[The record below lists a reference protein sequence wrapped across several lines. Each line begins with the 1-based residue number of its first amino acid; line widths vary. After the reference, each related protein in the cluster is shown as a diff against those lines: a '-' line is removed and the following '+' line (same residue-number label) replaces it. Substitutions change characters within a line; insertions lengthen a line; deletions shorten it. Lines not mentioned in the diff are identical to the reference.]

1 MAVIISTLFMA
12 GCTGNRS
19 NKQES
24 EQAPEEATL
33 TVAADGEL
41 LLLVGTSTSR
51 GGSEGMYL
59 YRFDSRSGNADSLS
73 MAKVD
78 NPSYLTVSPDE
89 RFDTR

>member
-12 GCTGNRS
+12 ELHNRS

-41 LLLVGTSTSR
+41 LA
-51 GGSEGMYL
+51 GGYL
-59 YRFDSRSGNADSLS
+59 HLQGE
-73 MAKVD
+73 AKGCTCTA
-78 NPSYLTVSPDE
+78 LMPD
-89 RFDTR
+89 RAVPTR